1 MAIGDWYYGIW
12 HSEGKESPSATIWT
26 SPQQPTFFSLASKNE
41 LIDHG
46 STPDMSVEEHYY
58 SKEAYAKLTKAQKHG
73 LKLKHEKRGAKKC
86 KPKEKEHA
94 KLPTFS
100 EDGHLIGQKLFV

>member
-1 MAIGDWYYGIW
+1 MASGILKEKKALLLP
-12 HSEGKESPSATIWT
+12 SEQAHNN
-26 SPQQPTFFSLASKNE
+26 QLFSLASKNE

-46 STPDMSVEEHYY
+46 STPDMSVEERYY

-86 KPKEKEHA
+86 KPKEKDHA

>member
-1 MAIGDWYYGIW
+1 M
-12 HSEGKESPSATIWT
+12 
-26 SPQQPTFFSLASKNE
+26 
-41 LIDHG
+41 IDHG
-46 STPDMSVEEHYY
+46 STPDMSVEECYY

-73 LKLKHEKRGAKKC
+73 LKLKHEKRGAKKS